1 MTCKARKINKLFGYE
16 YDPVTLKKNKGIPGY
31 MVQRVTS
38 STDRIS
44 RLTNPQI
51 EYIIEQVKSKTT
63 TSPVNKISESMATTS
78 THDLVVF
85 NETHSNTDDSSSAC
99 PKKILPEV
107 NSLTSFILAD
117 KEEYLKMLMGSLDDE
132 TAYWGTPYEARI
144 EKENKTSSSEEGESN
159 ENDNDSDSDTNK
171 SDSNVYFKSDDSD
184 SDDEYDHELHERIQL
199 EEMARLAKLE
209 EKTPTEPANDDLH
222 KILMKIHKNCD
233 IYFDDPVPLNHSQ
246 VKQYSGGIN
255 GMMICNA

>member
-1 MTCKARKINKLFGYE
+1 
-16 YDPVTLKKNKGIPGY
+16 

-144 EKENKTSSSEEGESN
+144 EKENKTSSRESN

-246 VKQYSGGIN
+246 GLTISPVT
-255 GMMICNA
+255 A